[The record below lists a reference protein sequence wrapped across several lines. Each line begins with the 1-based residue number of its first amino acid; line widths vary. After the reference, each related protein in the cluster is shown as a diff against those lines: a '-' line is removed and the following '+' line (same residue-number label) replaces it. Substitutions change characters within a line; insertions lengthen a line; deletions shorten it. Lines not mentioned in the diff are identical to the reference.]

1 MNMQQDTHS
10 SLIQQATDH
19 VVELYNLFHK
29 TSLVYH
35 SYQRVSTLLE
45 IGKEIAEEEGRT
57 TEEEEVI
64 LLALLFADAGFLSDY
79 TDPVGKSEKE
89 AESFLKEVG
98 YPEEKRKKVLQCLQ
112 RVLPEDGRPQT
123 KAEKVVMDTLTAYA
137 CGEHYAERVPLLMLE
152 KELLS
157 GYRSAKLEWYKH
169 QLQEMLNTRY
179 YTAAAKQRY
188 EPALAQNVVYLRDQ
202 VARANKEQ
210 LKRSFTP
217 SRFQNLEMKVPERG
231 IQTFFRSNFRNHIHL
246 SAIADNKA
254 NIMISVNA
262 ILISVLISILTY
274 QNITETNPKV
284 LLPVVLF
291 LITGLTSLI
300 FAVLSIRPKVTS
312 HINPNMPP
320 ETIRQHITFFG
331 NFVRLEVEQFEEA
344 MDSLFRNGEYLYQ
357 AMTRDLYYLG
367 KVLDKKYRYLTI
379 SYNIFMVG
387 FVATVISF
395 LIMLFT

>member
-179 YTAAAKQRY
+179 YTAVAKQRY

>member
-1 MNMQQDTHS
+1 
-10 SLIQQATDH
+10 
-19 VVELYNLFHK
+19 
-29 TSLVYH
+29 
-35 SYQRVSTLLE
+35 
-45 IGKEIAEEEGRT
+45 
-57 TEEEEVI
+57 
-64 LLALLFADAGFLSDY
+64 
-79 TDPVGKSEKE
+79 
-89 AESFLKEVG
+89 
-98 YPEEKRKKVLQCLQ
+98 
-112 RVLPEDGRPQT
+112 
-123 KAEKVVMDTLTAYA
+123 
-137 CGEHYAERVPLLMLE
+137 
-152 KELLS
+152 
-157 GYRSAKLEWYKH
+157 
-169 QLQEMLNTRY
+169 
-179 YTAAAKQRY
+179 
-188 EPALAQNVVYLRDQ
+188 VVYLRDQ